1 MTNPQQLVR
10 ALMNSVRR
18 RILCLGGGHGDAAT
32 ENRPGT
38 EDFAVLSPLRFVKG
52 GHFLLVLAFFLADI
66 AASNAQSAPHS
77 DNGVLATLVRWS
89 PLILKGFSVNL
100 MMSIGAMTIGTVAG
114 VCLGL
119 AQISLFKPAHLFA
132 YAVTQMFRNSPWLVM
147 LFFISLALPFQIKI
161 GDSVY
166 IVPDWLKATLGF
178 SLPVMANI
186 SEVVRGAIAS
196 IPSAQWDAARSLAF
210 TRSQCLRMII
220 LPQCIKRMIP
230 PWMNWYAIL
239 TLATPLCYIMGVEE
253 AVNYTNQAI
262 TAEGGRP
269 ELLAPFYLFVLVL
282 FFLYIYPISRLAT
295 RLETKYAVHA

>member
-1 MTNPQQLVR
+1 
-10 ALMNSVRR
+10 
-18 RILCLGGGHGDAAT
+18 
-32 ENRPGT
+32 
-38 EDFAVLSPLRFVKG
+38 
-52 GHFLLVLAFFLADI
+52 
-66 AASNAQSAPHS
+66 
-77 DNGVLATLVRWS
+77 
-89 PLILKGFSVNL
+89 
-100 MMSIGAMTIGTVAG
+100 
-114 VCLGL
+114 
-119 AQISLFKPAHLFA
+119 
-132 YAVTQMFRNSPWLVM
+132 LVM